1 MNECTPQQVR
11 DWLAAGLGDVE
22 VLQVEGDGR
31 HFRALIV
38 ASIFEGLSRRA
49 KIFAIAFMPPYKGR
63 VDIHG
68 TFVGFYRRRRI
79 LACLAIFKNRF
90 WQIVRFAPITISG
103 AKNAALL
110 LPELLLRF
118 LLTR

>member
-38 ASIFEGLSRRA
+38 ASIFEGLSRVRRHQLVYS
-49 KIFAIAFMPPYKGR
+49 AIKGR
-63 VDIHG
+63 MDEDIH
-68 TFVGFYRRRRI
+68 
-79 LACLAIFKNRF
+79 
-90 WQIVRFAPITISG
+90 
-103 AKNAALL
+103 ALSLQL
-110 LPELLLRF
+110 LSPGEYHAQ
-118 LLTR
+118 T